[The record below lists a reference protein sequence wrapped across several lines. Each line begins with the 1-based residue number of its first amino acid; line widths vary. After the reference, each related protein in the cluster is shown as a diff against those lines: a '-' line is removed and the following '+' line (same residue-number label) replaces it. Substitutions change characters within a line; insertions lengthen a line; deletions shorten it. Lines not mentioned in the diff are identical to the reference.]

1 MITGYLQSLLNKK
14 GEMMKNIL
22 YFGFL
27 VLAFAWS
34 FLVDADSD
42 FLKGFGYSTVI
53 INTLGL
59 ILLFGLLMFLVEV
72 LPDIHRRLNGEK
84 TDAEL
89 IKQATL
95 TDKSH
100 IIYIGNSIK
109 VLAYTL
115 LAIAVFTKL
124 F

>member
-1 MITGYLQSLLNKK
+1 
-14 GEMMKNIL
+14 MKNIL